1 MTRAC
6 SQFCNCCREIHGGHS
21 SGVGCSFW
29 TVKTLR
35 KTKRQWETERGG
47 IKSIIRMNVQGEYE
61 SGKERERKDNNC
73 SEEKMGANECREW
86 EKAASSGVVGNR
98 TPLHWC
104 CDRGWLA
111 TAQLL
116 ITNGALVNAT
126 TKVRQSHHNNSYA
139 ISLSLQYFSAKS
151 LITKSFLVAAFAIV
165 FLGTKE
171 SKS

>member
-1 MTRAC
+1 M
-6 SQFCNCCREIHGGHS
+6 FRES
-21 SGVGCSFW
+21 MGVQ
-29 TVKTLR
+29 R
-35 KTKRQWETERGG
+35 RE
-47 IKSIIRMNVQGEYE
+47 
-61 SGKERERKDNNC
+61 KERNNNC

-139 ISLSLQYFSAKS
+139 ISLSLSLSSIFFCKIPNHKNLSGSCICNCVSRDKREQKLSLRMWCVCATHLQQGDSALLWAAKAGHGN
-151 LITKSFLVAAFAIV
+151 LVE
-165 FLGTKE
+165 LLLRNGGSENKCG
-171 SKS
+171 